1 MGGWIEVMSPVDYEA
16 WVSGSG
22 TGTTMAASGEK
33 LFQQLGCVTCHK
45 SDGSGRGPRLEGVFN
60 SAVLLDNGQS
70 VKADES
76 YIRES
81 IVDSQAKIVAGY
93 ARPSL
98 MPTFQSVVNEEQLSE
113 LLAYIK
119 SIGPQEGATGTAA
132 PNEPK
137 QSGNATRPGAAKPSG
152 PR

>member
-1 MGGWIEVMSPVDYEA
+1 
-16 WVSGSG
+16 
-22 TGTTMAASGEK
+22 MAASGEK
-33 LFQQLGCVTCHK
+33 LFQQLACNTCHK
-45 SDGSGRGPRLEGVFN
+45 SDGSGRGPRLEGVF
-60 SAVLLDNGQS
+60 SSTVRLDNGQT

-81 IVDSQAKIVAGY
+81 ILDSQAKIVAGY

-119 SIGPQEGATGTAA
+119 SLGPQEGATGTAGPSDA
-132 PNEPK
+132 TQP
-137 QSGNATRPGAAKPSG
+137 GNATKPGAAKPSE

>member
-1 MGGWIEVMSPVDYEA
+1 M
-16 WVSGSG
+16 
-22 TGTTMAASGEK
+22 
-33 LFQQLGCVTCHK
+33 
-45 SDGSGRGPRLEGVFN
+45 R
-60 SAVLLDNGQS
+60 LDNGQS

-81 IVDSQAKIVAGY
+81 ILDSQAKIVAGY

-119 SIGPQEGATGTAA
+119 SLGPQEGATGTAA
-132 PNEPK
+132 PNDAQQP
-137 QSGNATRPGAAKPSG
+137 GNVTKPDTAKPSG